1 MSNSATHQSE
11 EPTPTVATLS
21 QLMKLSPFDTI
32 GSEEKTQ
39 FMRALTSFIQPKPS
53 ESPALAPR
61 RAIFVGDD
69 LHQTSVNHRELIDA
83 SELCRTFFDAHVW
96 GEGHEAFDLRLLA
109 QHNFQS
115 LSIHEEEKLRDYL
128 LVVSDAIIGLKEW
141 DENKRA
147 TAQRKFIDVVK
158 QFGWLVVH
166 PKDSVPFLQKTDLS
180 DRLNDATRHLLVEG
194 SFFRNEPYQSTHPIV
209 VATMRKSGTI
219 YMAETLERILGTTFF
234 SPRILPE
241 LEGLFFDTISQR
253 RHIVFDHYT
262 PNPRFLD
269 FIKNCGVRRLLVQ
282 IRHPIEAA
290 FSDYFYRRGHR
301 FVRDPNGN
309 TYSPLPTESIQGF
322 SEETFFKLIASNVS
336 FIETW
341 RDFVCSPSINV
352 DVQIGQFRSLS
363 ESPLTFINDMLE
375 YFGCSNVIHPMA
387 LPQAGKS
394 NYTGYDPQRWKSKLP
409 NQIVVQALERVPKDI
424 LAMFD

>member
-1 MSNSATHQSE
+1 MSNSATNQSK

-21 QLMKLSPFDTI
+21 QLVKLSPFYPI
-32 GSEEKTQ
+32 GSEEKAQ
-39 FMRALTSFIQPKPS
+39 FMRTLTNFIQPKPS
-53 ESPALAPR
+53 ESLPPPPR

-69 LHQTSVNHRELIDA
+69 LSETGENHRELIDA

-96 GEGHEAFDLRLLA
+96 GENGEAFDLRLLA

-128 LVVSDAIIGLKEW
+128 LAVSDAIIGLKEW

-180 DRLNDATRHLLVEG
+180 NRLNNATRHLLVEG
-194 SFFRNEPYQSTHPIV
+194 SFFRNEPYQSAHPIV

-241 LEGLFFDTISQR
+241 LEGLFFDTLIQR
-253 RHIVFDHYT
+253 RHIIFDHYT
-262 PNPRFLD
+262 PNPRFID

-301 FVRDPNGN
+301 FLRDHNGN
-309 TYSPLPTESIQGF
+309 TYSPLPTENIQDF
-322 SEETFFKLIASNVS
+322 SDETFLKLIASNVS

-341 RDFVCSPSINV
+341 RDFVRSPSINV
-352 DVQIGQFRSLS
+352 DVRIGQFRSLS
-363 ESPLTFINDMLE
+363 ESPLKYINEMLE
-375 YFGCSNVIHPMA
+375 YYGCSNVIHPTT

-394 NYTGYDPQRWKSKLP
+394 NYTGYDPQRWRSKLP
-409 NQIVVQALERVPKDI
+409 DQIVNKALERVPKDV